1 MSDETTP
8 EPQRA
13 AFEAWLMAEHLLD
26 ATWNAERNCYDE
38 FPAHLAWKA
47 WRAAWCCQQARS
59 GAMELASKANE
70 LREAVQAGAS
80 TSDALQVLLDVQA
93 SDRDRLLSALRKLAN
108 EPQDITSKSYQH
120 ALGVLG
126 EFEGN
131 PPAKRRSASA

>member
-1 MSDETTP
+1 
-8 EPQRA
+8 
-13 AFEAWLMAEHLLD
+13 
-26 ATWNAERNCYDE
+26 
-38 FPAHLAWKA
+38 
-47 WRAAWCCQQARS
+47 
-59 GAMELASKANE
+59 MELASKANE

-108 EPQDITSKSYQH
+108 EPQDITSKAYQH